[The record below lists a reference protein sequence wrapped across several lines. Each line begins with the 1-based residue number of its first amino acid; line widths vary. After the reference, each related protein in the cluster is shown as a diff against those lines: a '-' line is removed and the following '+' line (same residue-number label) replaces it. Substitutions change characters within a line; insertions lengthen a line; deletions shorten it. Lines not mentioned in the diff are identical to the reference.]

1 MDNNRFK
8 WEVTPKALEANQVK
22 VQNCRFTVLTPW
34 LIRMEYDKQ
43 NVFED
48 RASQMA
54 FHRDFETVGFES
66 RQENGLLYIETAEFI
81 LTYKV
86 GTEFSD
92 ETLNLKLKNEPATVW
107 HFGDEIENLGGTA
120 STLDRVDGARTLG
133 NGVCSRFGISVIDDS
148 NTVLLGEDGWIELR
162 NENTKDIYLFAY
174 GYNYRQA
181 VSDFMRLTGAPPLLP
196 AYALGNWWSRY
207 YEYTQ
212 ESYLEL
218 MERFKQ
224 EDVPFSVGVIDM
236 DWHLVDIPEELIEE
250 DEIELKKRNKYH
262 QYGWTGYTWNEKLF
276 PDYKAF
282 LKELRERNLYVA
294 LNLHPAMGVRKF
306 ECMYDE
312 LARAEGIDPKSGRRV
327 PLNLLSKKSME
338 NYFDIIHHP
347 YEEDGVD
354 FWWMDWQQG
363 FNYWWIRGTVK
374 DTGTPDP
381 REKVGALWLLNHLH
395 ILDIMRNGKRPMFFS
410 RYAGPGSQRYPV
422 GFSGDTWVTW
432 ESLKFQPY
440 FTATASNIGY
450 CWWSHDIGGHMGGY
464 RDEELLCR
472 WIQLGVFSPIN
483 RLHSSKIKFLCK
495 EPWTLSKKN
504 GEMVSSW
511 LRLRHRLIPYI
522 YTMNYRT
529 HTECLPLVEP
539 MYYLYPK
546 CSAAYEVPNQFMF
559 GTELMIAPITEP
571 NSKIDNLGRADV
583 WLPKGDWFDFETG
596 LHYYSKKGR
605 KMDVFRDIES
615 YPIFA
620 KAGAIVPLY
629 SHYEHE
635 NSIKND
641 ENVELFVFPGN
652 SNSFTLYEDAGDY
665 SDYKNGG
672 YATTKFELE
681 YGENAVFTINPA
693 VGDISLI
700 PQKRNFKI
708 NLRGFNEN
716 VNIKIEVDGKVVG
729 DIEIEYANNTHTF
742 TVPALVTSCVKVY
755 VSGEMLVTDNSCIDK
770 LINEIVCESE
780 LPFARKDVIYAS
792 AMDKKAW
799 LHDRIF
805 GMRCQ
810 SYEDKHIINAIKELL
825 TLTEEE
831 QF

>member
-1 MDNNRFK
+1 VDKNRFK
-8 WEVTPKALEANQVK
+8 WEVTPKALEANQIK
-22 VQNCRFTVLTPW
+22 VQNARFTVLTSQ

-43 NVFED
+43 NIFED
-48 RASQMA
+48 RASKMA
-54 FHRDFETVGFES
+54 FHRDFEKVEFES
-66 RQENGLLYIETAEFI
+66 RKENGSLYIETEELI
-81 LTYKV
+81 LTYKI
-86 GTEFSD
+86 GEEFSG
-92 ETLNLKLKNEPATVW
+92 ETLWVKLKNEPATIW
-107 HFGDEIENLGGTA
+107 HFGDVIENLGGTA
-120 STLDRVDGARTLG
+120 STLDRVDGACPLG
-133 NGVCSRFGISVIDDS
+133 NGVCSRFGVSVIDDS
-148 NTVLLGEDGWIELR
+148 NSIVLGVDGWIELR
-162 NENTKDIYLFAY
+162 NENTKDVYLFGY
-174 GYNYRQA
+174 GYNYRNA
-181 VSDFMRLTGAPPLLP
+181 VCDFMRLTGAPPLLP

-218 MERFKQ
+218 MDQFKQ
-224 EDVPFSVGVIDM
+224 NDVPFSVGVIDM
-236 DWHLVDIPEELIEE
+236 DWHLVDIPEDQIEE
-250 DEIELKKRNKYH
+250 DELEMMKRSKYH
-262 QYGWTGYTWNEKLF
+262 RYGWTGYTWNEKLF

-282 LKELRERNLYVA
+282 LKDLRERNIHTA

-327 PLNLLSKKSME
+327 PLNLLSKESMA

-347 YEEDGVD
+347 YEDDGVD

-374 DTGTPDP
+374 DTGPDP

-422 GFSGDTWVTW
+422 GFSGDTLVTW

-495 EPWTLSKKN
+495 EPWTLTKQN
-504 GEMVSSW
+504 GEIVSNW
-511 LRLRHRLIPYI
+511 LRFRHRLIPYL

-559 GTELMIAPITEP
+559 GTELMVAPITEP
-571 NSKIDNLGRADV
+571 NNKIDGLGRADA

-596 LHYYSKKGR
+596 LHYYSEKGR
-605 KMDVFRDIES
+605 KMELFRDSYS
-615 YPIFA
+615 YPILA
-620 KAGAIVPLY
+620 KAGAIVPMCA
-629 SHYEHE
+629 HYEGD
-635 NSIKND
+635 NRIIND
-641 ENVELFVFPGN
+641 ENIELFVFPGN
-652 SNSFTLYEDAGDY
+652 SNTFTLYEDAGDY
-665 SDYKNGG
+665 SNYKDGAFVKTELN
-672 YATTKFELE
+672 LE
-681 YGENAVFTINPA
+681 YGDKAVFTIGPA
-693 VGDISLI
+693 KGDLSLI
-700 PQKRNFKI
+700 PQKRNYKI
-708 NLRGFNEN
+708 NLRGFNKN
-716 VNIKIEVDGKVVG
+716 VDVLVTVDGKEISDIEPVYENNTLTLTVSADVTSEIKVNVTGENLITDNG
-729 DIEIEYANNTHTF
+729 DID
-742 TVPALVTSCVKVY
+742 ALIFD
-755 VSGEMLVTDNSCIDK
+755 MLCKTKMS
-770 LINEIVCESE
+770 
-780 LPFARKDVIYAS
+780 FRRKDAMYSS
-792 AMDKKAW
+792 ATNKEDSLRNRVFGLLTESLDENHIAKAV
-799 LHDRIF
+799 
-805 GMRCQ
+805 
-810 SYEDKHIINAIKELL
+810 KEMI

-831 QF
+831 RF